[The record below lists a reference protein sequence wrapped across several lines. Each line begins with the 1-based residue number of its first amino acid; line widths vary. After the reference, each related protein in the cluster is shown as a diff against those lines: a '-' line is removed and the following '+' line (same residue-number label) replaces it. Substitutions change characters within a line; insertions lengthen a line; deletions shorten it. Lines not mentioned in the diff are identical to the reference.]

1 MLNLKIK
8 YTRFT
13 PLRVHGCR
21 IERIPQYSPVYLS
34 DLS

>member
-1 MLNLKIK
+1 MLNSKIK
-8 YTRFT
+8 YTKFT

-21 IERIPQYSPVYLS
+21 IGRIPQYSPVCLS